1 MFVGFINTKISKKIL
16 VTLIATFL
24 YYLTN
29 LSLFGGKMYPPYNEG
44 GGPAMINQ
52 NNLFYIFVTT
62 NKASN
67 KI

>member
-29 LSLFGGKMYPPYNEG
+29 LSLFGGKCTLLIMKG
-44 GGPAMINQ
+44 GVQ
-52 NNLFYIFVTT
+52 L
-62 NKASN
+62 
-67 KI
+67 